1 MSMTPDPYRS
11 AYEKALEDLSI
22 ISDRFESLNTRK
34 RHVENLISALQPV
47 FASDHQFAPENPTS
61 TAAMVQTSTEEIAA
75 ETQEPTSAAEESYT
89 FLDVPAPLPAGD
101 GDPFERR
108 VKASFRFKG
117 LSAQRSY

>member
-1 MSMTPDPYRS
+1 MTPDPYRS

-47 FASDHQFAPENPTS
+47 FASDHQFAAETPAS
-61 TAAMVQTSTEEIAA
+61 TAAMVPTSTQEISA
-75 ETQEPTSAAEESYT
+75 ETEPTSETEENNYT
-89 FLDVPAPLPAGD
+89 FLDVPAPLPASD

-117 LSAQRSY
+117 LSAQRSF

>member
-22 ISDRFESLNTRK
+22 ISDKFELLNTRK

-47 FASDHQFAPENPTS
+47 FASDHQSAFENPTS
-61 TAAMVQTSTEEIAA
+61 TAAMVPNGPQEVTSEIEAS
-75 ETQEPTSAAEESYT
+75 TSEAEENYT
-89 FLDVPAPLPAGD
+89 FLNVPAPLPESD

-108 VKASFRFKG
+108 VKASFRFRG
-117 LSAQRSY
+117 LSAQRSF

>member
-1 MSMTPDPYRS
+1 MTPDPYRS

-22 ISDRFESLNTRK
+22 ISDRFETLNTRK

-47 FASDHQFAPENPTS
+47 FASDHQFALENPTG
-61 TAAMVQTSTEEIAA
+61 TASMVPTSHQETSA
-75 ETQEPTSAAEESYT
+75 ETQESTSEAEENYT
-89 FLDVPAPLPAGD
+89 FLDVPAPLPASD

-117 LSAQRSY
+117 LSAQRSH